1 MNEAVAAT
9 RAGAHA
15 RLLRRPDRLLLL
27 GIAMGT
33 FLLSL
38 PTLWNL
44 SLTWRNYEAYG
55 HGYLMALVA
64 GWLVYGDRAK
74 VIEAVRDLEP
84 PRYGSLVVVAAATFE
99 VLTFIG
105 DLRFAAGV
113 GVPLLIGAV
122 AFAVGG
128 FALVRSL
135 GLPLVF
141 LALMV
146 PPGFLIRPLLVQL
159 KLVVTDLAVSLLQ
172 RLGEPVVATG
182 NQILIPG
189 HELFVADACSGL
201 TSIVTMLPIAC
212 LIAFSLLPGWWRR
225 GVLIASVIPVAI
237 SANVIRVAVT
247 VKLVPIVGAQAAQGL
262 LHQGFGVAAF
272 AVGIL
277 ALLGFA
283 RLMR

>member
-1 MNEAVAAT
+1 MHGIRFST
-9 RAGAHA
+9 
-15 RLLRRPDRLLLL
+15 PDRLLLL
-27 GIAMGT
+27 GIASGT

-38 PTLWNL
+38 PALWNL
-44 SLTWRNYEAYG
+44 SLGWRIYESYG

-64 GWLVYGDRAK
+64 GWLVYGNRTK
-74 VIEAVRDLEP
+74 VIAAVRVLEP
-84 PRYGSLVVVAAATFE
+84 PRYGALVVLAAATFE

-128 FALVRSL
+128 SALLRTL

-146 PPGFLIRPLLVQL
+146 PPGFLIRPLLVRL
-159 KLVVTDLAVSLLQ
+159 KLVVTELAVSLLQ
-172 RLGEPVVATG
+172 GFGEPVLATG
-182 NQILIPG
+182 NQILVPG

-212 LIAFSLLPGWWRR
+212 LIAFAGVPGWWRR
-225 GVLIASVIPVAI
+225 AALVASVIPVAI
-237 SANVIRVAVT
+237 AANVIRVVVT
-247 VKLVPIVGAQAAQGL
+247 VKLVPIVGVEAAQGL

-272 AVGIL
+272 VVGVL
-277 ALLGFA
+277 ALFGLA
-283 RLMR
+283 RLLR

>member
-1 MNEAVAAT
+1 
-9 RAGAHA
+9 
-15 RLLRRPDRLLLL
+15 
-27 GIAMGT
+27 MGT

-44 SLTWRNYEAYG
+44 SLTWQNYEAYG

-64 GWLVYGDRAK
+64 GWLAYGDRAK
-74 VIEAVRDLEP
+74 VLEAVRDLGP
-84 PRYGSLVVVAAATFE
+84 PRYGSLVVLAAATFE

-105 DLRFAAGV
+105 DLRFPAGV

-146 PPGFLIRPLLVQL
+146 PPGFLIRPLLVRL

-172 RLGEPVVATG
+172 RFGEPVVATG

-189 HELFVADACSGL
+189 HELFVADACNGL
-201 TSIVTMLPIAC
+201 ASIVTFADPG
-212 LIAFSLLPGWWRR
+212 LIAFALLPGWWRR
-225 GVLIASVIPVAI
+225 GVVVTSVIPVAI
-237 SANVIRVAVT
+237 SANMIRVAVT
-247 VKLVPIVGAQAAQGL
+247 VSSYPSLERRLPGSAA
-262 LHQGFGVAAF
+262 
-272 AVGIL
+272 
-277 ALLGFA
+277 
-283 RLMR
+283 

>member
-1 MNEAVAAT
+1 MNEVVAST
-9 RAGAHA
+9 RADAHA
-15 RLLRRPDRLLLL
+15 RPWRRPDRLLLL
-27 GIAMGT
+27 GIATGT

-38 PTLWNL
+38 PALWNL
-44 SLTWRNYEAYG
+44 SLGWRIYESYG

-64 GWLVYGDRAK
+64 GWLVYANRAK

-84 PRYGSLVVVAAATFE
+84 PRYGSLVVLAAATFE

-122 AFAVGG
+122 AFAIGG
-128 FALVRSL
+128 SALVRAL

-146 PPGFLIRPLLVQL
+146 PPGFLIRPLLVRL
-159 KLVVTDLAVSLLQ
+159 KLIVTDLAVSLLQ
-172 RLGEPVVATG
+172 AFGEPVVATG
-182 NQILIPG
+182 NQILVPG

-212 LIAFSLLPGWWRR
+212 LIAFAWLPGWWRR
-225 GVLIASVIPVAI
+225 GVVVASVIPVAI
-237 SANVIRVAVT
+237 GANVIRVVVT
-247 VKLVPIVGAQAAQGL
+247 VKLVPIVGVQAAQGL

-277 ALLGFA
+277 ALFGLA
-283 RLMR
+283 RLLR